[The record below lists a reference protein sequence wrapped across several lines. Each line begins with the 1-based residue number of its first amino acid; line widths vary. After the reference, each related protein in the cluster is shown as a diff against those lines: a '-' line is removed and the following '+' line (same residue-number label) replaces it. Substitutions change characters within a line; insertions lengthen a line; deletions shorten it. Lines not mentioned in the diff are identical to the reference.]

1 MSNNVFSLP
10 KSSRGT
16 TPKLMYNLYV
26 LTIVRFMRNHKKTA
40 FIVEHDLIL
49 ATYLADRVVL
59 FNGTP
64 SVQTKATA

>member
-1 MSNNVFSLP
+1 
-10 KSSRGT
+10 
-16 TPKLMYNLYV
+16 
-26 LTIVRFMRNHKKTA
+26 MRNHKKTA